1 MDTLEVPEVL
11 EVPPQL
17 SPNEETPV
25 AFADMVLTALLA
37 REAGVLNA
45 EHHDPEPS
53 VGWFIDP
60 LDWRG
65 KQTHVPVAVSPS
77 RGAFRTV
84 LARFGHH
91 YMGGQ
96 LYHGYALRFLR
107 QRGRVLRCHFYMS
120 NAGQSG
126 FWIEIYSA
134 RMAEQR
140 CEVGRAPGGRR
151 ANRVDDRGALLTSQV
166 GRSGCVGPLAIGKVV
181 WGGRTSGYGAGM
193 E

>member
-1 MDTLEVPEVL
+1 ML
-11 EVPPQL
+11 
-17 SPNEETPV
+17 
-25 AFADMVLTALLA
+25 LTALLA
-37 REAGVLNA
+37 REAGVLHV

-65 KQTHVPVAVSPS
+65 EQTHVPVAVSPS

-107 QRGRVLRCHFYMS
+107 QRGRVHRCHFYMS
-120 NAGQSG
+120 NASQSG

-134 RMAEQR
+134 RMAE
-140 CEVGRAPGGRR
+140 PGASPNGGPAERLS
-151 ANRVDDRGALLTSQV
+151 NSGA
-166 GRSGCVGPLAIGKVV
+166 SGGPPWA
-181 WGGRTSGYGAGM
+181 S
-193 E
+193 